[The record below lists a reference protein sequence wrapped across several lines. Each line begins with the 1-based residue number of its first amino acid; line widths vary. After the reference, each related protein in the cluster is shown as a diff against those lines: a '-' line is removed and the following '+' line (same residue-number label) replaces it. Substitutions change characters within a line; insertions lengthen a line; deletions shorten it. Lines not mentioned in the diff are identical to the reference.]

1 MLHQVISPSDSA
13 KSFSIADSETTR
25 RKTEVRAKIASEF
38 MRLDPF
44 WANWFLGSWKKFTQS
59 IQDVR
64 SLKFEDLDAYLAFR
78 VVDAA
83 AMYEHLSTLSLRT
96 SGTND

>member
-1 MLHQVISPSDSA
+1 MLHQVISPNNSA
-13 KSFSIADSETTR
+13 NSFSITDSDAGR

-44 WANWFLGSWKKFTQS
+44 WASWFLESWKKFTQS
-59 IQDVR
+59 IQDMR

-83 AMYEHLSTLSLRT
+83 AMYEHLSTLDLRI
-96 SGTND
+96 